1 VLTTNKTPF
10 YVDFVIKFKDGR
22 IGLFDPH
29 GTQFSDFGS
38 KSDGLQ
44 KYIKEE
50 NKIPAKKVGKLP
62 KLSTQYK
69 EIGVKY
75 T

>member
-44 KYIKEE
+44 KYIKK
-50 NKIPAKKVGKLP
+50 NQFQSYPIPSPQKNFDKIHL
-62 KLSTQYK
+62 
-69 EIGVKY
+69 
-75 T
+75 